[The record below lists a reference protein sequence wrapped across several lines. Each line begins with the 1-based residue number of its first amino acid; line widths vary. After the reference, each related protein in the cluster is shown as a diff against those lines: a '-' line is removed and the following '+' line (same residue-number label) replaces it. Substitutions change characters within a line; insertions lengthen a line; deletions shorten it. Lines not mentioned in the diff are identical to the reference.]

1 MAEALSLQSIESIFQ
16 ESMNVIKDG
25 MKTYQINCSDNV
37 IFGGCT
43 DNATNPVQLAFNKSR
58 NVFILFFS
66 NHYLNNSQE
75 KILKLFVRYIVTTN
89 KNGTFKNRKETKKE
103 LKKFTDTHYEAC
115 YMNNFLKCDET
126 VSDTIFCRKCKRTYK
141 YPINHPIFKN
151 LNQYRCECG
160 GELTKLVNTGDFDT
174 QKANVYFSNNFK
186 ETNNKPGVDVEKYP
200 DTFFEKI
207 NHTEEDY
214 IRFIEFIKNKKRI
227 SRLKLIAE
235 VQEVID
241 NGNYNMLNMYNFA
254 FPKMYD
260 TVFNY
265 IKAEYRNVMKVKCPP
280 SFIKEE
286 SKSKK
291 VIVKEEL
298 NRADFNCTDEE
309 FSTIKN
315 FNNGKHTLKCIK
327 PYIINAI
334 NNANN
339 NVLNAL
345 RKIDDEDFQKSIRYL
360 KEAQKQYLIK
370 NEMVVSDNASTSQI
384 NE

>member
-1 MAEALSLQSIESIFQ
+1 MAESLSLPAIESIFQ
-16 ESMNVIKDG
+16 ESMNIIKSG
-25 MKTYQINCSDNV
+25 MKDYQINCSDNV

-43 DNATNPVQLAFNKSR
+43 DDSTNPVQLAFNKSR

-66 NHYLNNSQE
+66 NHYLMNSQD
-75 KILKLFVRYIVTTN
+75 KILKLFVRYIITTN

-126 VSDTIFCRKCKRTYK
+126 ISDTIFCRKCKRTYK
-141 YPINHPIFKN
+141 YPINHPIFQHLEN
-151 LNQYRCECG
+151 YRCECG
-160 GELTKLVNTGDFDT
+160 GELTKLINTGTFDSA
-174 QKANVYFSNNFK
+174 KANVYFSNNFK
-186 ETNNKPGVDVEKYP
+186 ENVKPGVDTSKYP
-200 DTFFEKI
+200 DSFFEKI
-207 NHTEEDY
+207 QHSVEDY
-214 IRFIEFIKNKKRI
+214 ERFVAFIKNKKRI
-227 SRLKLIAE
+227 SRLKLIGE
-235 VQEVID
+235 IQEVID
-241 NGNYNMLNMYNFA
+241 NENYNMLNMYNFA

-298 NRADFNCTDEE
+298 NRTDFNCTDED

-315 FNNGKHTLKCIK
+315 FNNGKHNLKCLN

-334 NNANN
+334 ENDKVNI
-339 NVLNAL
+339 LKAL
-345 RKIDDEDFQKSIRYL
+345 QKIDNEDFQKSVRYL
-360 KEAQKQYLIK
+360 KKKQKTYLI
-370 NEMVVSDNASTSQI
+370 EHGMVVNDDASFNQI